1 MLKRFIIGIDLG
13 GTNLKVAL
21 LDLHFKIRDKRI
33 LDTKSC
39 GTKKLLISC
48 LINATNKIIQD
59 NRLAK
64 VNILGLG
71 IGLPGP
77 IDIKRGLVHFFP
89 NIRGWQEVNLKGIL
103 RKRLGLPIFLD
114 NDANLMCLAE
124 HRLGA
129 AKGFKNVVCLTLG
142 TGVGGGIIIEDKLYR
157 GLSFAAGEIGHIPI
171 NEKGPRCNCRGQACL
186 EAYIGN
192 ARIIEKAQK
201 LFRRKIAL
209 KQLSVLAKKGNQK
222 AIALWSS
229 VAEHLGIA
237 LAGVVNFL
245 NPDCIVIGGGISGAG
260 RVLLDKVRKV
270 ISERAMIVQARHAKI
285 FKARLGNDAGLIG
298 AAILVKEGLR

>member
-39 GTKKLLISC
+39 GTKELLISC

-103 RKRLGLPIFLD
+103 RKRLSLPIFLD

-142 TGVGGGIIIEDKLYR
+142 TGVGGGIIIEDKLY
-157 GLSFAAGEIGHIPI
+157 
-171 NEKGPRCNCRGQACL
+171 
-186 EAYIGN
+186 
-192 ARIIEKAQK
+192 
-201 LFRRKIAL
+201 
-209 KQLSVLAKKGNQK
+209 
-222 AIALWSS
+222 
-229 VAEHLGIA
+229 
-237 LAGVVNFL
+237 
-245 NPDCIVIGGGISGAG
+245 
-260 RVLLDKVRKV
+260 
-270 ISERAMIVQARHAKI
+270 
-285 FKARLGNDAGLIG
+285 
-298 AAILVKEGLR
+298 